1 MVFST
6 QWDNLKR
13 KYFINLPTCT
23 LIDTCS
29 LANTTTGKLHELVQ
43 DFYLFLIIWDLELIS
58 AKEQPDFP

>member
-23 LIDTCS
+23 LTDTYS
-29 LANTTTGKLHELVQ
+29 LANTIIVKLYELVQ
-43 DFYLFLIIWDLELIS
+43 DFYSLLIIWDLELIS
-58 AKEQPDFP
+58 AKKQPDFP